1 MKIYIVYNKWQMDTE
16 TWAIYFELAFS
27 DKKKA
32 IKYLEKLKK
41 SADENDNFLVEEVD
55 FEK

>member
-1 MKIYIVYNKWQMDTE
+1 MKIYIVYNKWRMGAE
-16 TWAIYFELAFS
+16 IEFKMAFS
-27 DKKKA
+27 DKEKV

-41 SADENDNFLVEEVD
+41 SADENDNFFVEEVD